1 MSRLHMDHQG
11 KNSPIS
17 TVAGMGMLLA
27 FALILSYVES
37 LIPFSFG
44 IPGIKLGL
52 ANLAVVVGLYLIGTK
67 EAFLIDFTRI
77 LLAGFLF
84 GNLYSILYSMAGG
97 IGSFL
102 VMAVCKRS
110 NAFSVKG
117 VSMAGGV
124 SHNAAQLAVAA
135 LVVETGSVLY
145 YFPAL
150 LVAGLLTGFLIGV
163 IAEQVERRII

>member
-11 KNSPIS
+11 KNNPIS

-67 EAFLIDFTRI
+67 EALLLDFTRI
-77 LLAGFLF
+77 LMAGFLF
-84 GNLYSILYSMAGG
+84 GNLYSILYSLAGG
-97 IGSFL
+97 MASFL
-102 VMAVCKRS
+102 VMVLCKRS

-124 SHNAAQLAVAA
+124 SHNASQLVMAA

-163 IAEQVERRII
+163 IAEQVERRTI

>member
-67 EAFLIDFTRI
+67 EAFLIDFMRI
-77 LLAGFLF
+77 LLVGFLF
-84 GNLYSILYSMAGG
+84 GNLYSILYSLAGG
-97 IGSFL
+97 MVSFL
-102 VMAVCKRS
+102 VMALCKRL

-124 SHNAAQLAVAA
+124 SHNVSQLAVAA
-135 LVVETGSVLY
+135 LVVETGSVIY

-150 LVAGLLTGFLIGV
+150 LVAGLVTGFLIGV
-163 IAEQVERRII
+163 IAEQVERRTV